1 MRLKQYLLTEKT
13 WDIQHDVD
21 MIYNVAFRSFLK
33 SFLKN
38 PVGNKEYKKI
48 KDHGML
54 AKLYTSDLKTEEC
67 KLAHSFNPCKIECGI
82 VPIGSFYQ
90 PGHKLISISLNYDVV
105 NILYRGGA
113 TTVNKRLFSK
123 ELNESKI
130 KATTWHELSHWLNDT
145 IHNRN
150 ITKLINVA
158 ADLKNSEV
166 LLLNKPNINMT
177 HFEIDALIH
186 GIKGVKNIKSKIWDK
201 MDLEDLFVEYTSLTF
216 IYNTIYSKHGQDVV
230 NVWQK
235 LLVKRMVR
243 EGLLGK
249 NMKKLIRGKIRT

>member
-1 MRLKQYLLTEKT
+1 
-13 WDIQHDVD
+13 
-21 MIYNVAFRSFLK
+21 
-33 SFLKN
+33 
-38 PVGNKEYKKI
+38 
-48 KDHGML
+48 
-54 AKLYTSDLKTEEC
+54 
-67 KLAHSFNPCKIECGI
+67 
-82 VPIGSFYQ
+82 
-90 PGHKLISISLNYDVV
+90 LNYDVV
-105 NILYRGGA
+105 NILYRGDA
-113 TTVNKRLFSK
+113 ITVNKRLFSK
-123 ELNESKI
+123 ELNESNI
-130 KATTWHELSHWLNDT
+130 KATIWHELSHWLNDT

-158 ADLKNSEV
+158 ANLKNSEV

-177 HFEIDALIH
+177 YFEIDALIH

-201 MDLEDLFVEYTSLTF
+201 MDLEDLFVECTSLAF